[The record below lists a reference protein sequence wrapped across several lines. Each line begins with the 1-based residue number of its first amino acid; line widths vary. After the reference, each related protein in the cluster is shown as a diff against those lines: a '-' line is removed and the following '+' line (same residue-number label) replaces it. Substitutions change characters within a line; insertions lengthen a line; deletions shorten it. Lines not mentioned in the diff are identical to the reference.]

1 LPTDVCV
8 QRVQFL
14 LGIQIWF
21 RADQFPHFF
30 TICCKTT
37 TTTTD
42 KVTTIS
48 SVSGA
53 RPCFESVLR
62 AREIERERERNS
74 NREKV
79 NLNPISLLQ
88 ARFNTSLRLL
98 RSLSRVLVV
107 VLRDDCCS
115 IVVSRDEKLFLR
127 GIKFMSERGTKRYVC
142 VRVCAKNVCPST
154 QEWRKAPH
162 TMTGVV

>member
-1 LPTDVCV
+1 M
-8 QRVQFL
+8 RV
-14 LGIQIWF
+14 
-21 RADQFPHFF
+21 RALNLF
-30 TICCKTT
+30 C
-37 TTTTD
+37 
-42 KVTTIS
+42 
-48 SVSGA
+48 A
-53 RPCFESVLR
+53 RE
-62 AREIERERERNS
+62 REIERERERNS

-115 IVVSRDEKLFLR
+115 IAVSRDEKLFLR

-142 VRVCAKNVCPST
+142 ACVCEKRVPKHTGVEKST
-154 QEWRKAPH
+154 
-162 TMTGVV
+162 TYNDITGVV